1 MFMTYPKRDVKI
13 QKSNPFL
20 SQPDSKKNATPFL
33 VKTKAEKKYYVKAE
47 KLKISQ
53 VLKSVDDLPIRRER
67 KIEQSNPSLSSTDS
81 KNNAAH
87 FGHQLIVKT
96 KAEKKCFYKV
106 KKFKNDITL
115 ENNCFNIN
123 FDDGGQ
129 DGIIRTEWNNYEKT
143 KTTKT
148 ILNQTPDQIQDKL
161 IVENR
166 QIFERKLKD
175 FCSNPVG
182 KLFIIF
188 LAELLQY
195 RTILT
200 TNHITK
206 FK

>member
-1 MFMTYPKRDVKI
+1 M
-13 QKSNPFL
+13 
-20 SQPDSKKNATPFL
+20 
-33 VKTKAEKKYYVKAE
+33 
-47 KLKISQ
+47 
-53 VLKSVDDLPIRRER
+53 
-67 KIEQSNPSLSSTDS
+67 
-81 KNNAAH
+81 
-87 FGHQLIVKT
+87 
-96 KAEKKCFYKV
+96 FYKV
-106 KKFKNDITL
+106 KKFRNDITL

-188 LAELLQY
+188 LAELQY

-200 TNHITK
+200 MNHITK
-206 FK
+206 FKKL